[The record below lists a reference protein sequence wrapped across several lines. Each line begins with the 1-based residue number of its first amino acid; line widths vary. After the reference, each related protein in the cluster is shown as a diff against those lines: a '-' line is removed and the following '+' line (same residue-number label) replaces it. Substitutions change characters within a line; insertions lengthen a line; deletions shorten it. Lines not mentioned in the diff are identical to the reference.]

1 MQTGSDAFP
10 QGKAGM
16 KRAYGILE
24 NHLQLSVQFFLPTGR
39 QMGDIVAIEENLP
52 TVGLGELADE
62 PAQCT
67 FSRPAF
73 SDDSH
78 DFCFLQLKRNIIDGT
93 EITGESEIPKAH
105 KRIAKMMMLP
115 KDAPATQGAVEAITE
130 ADVLIFGP
138 GSLYTSVIP
147 NLLVDGIREA
157 ILASKAVKIYI
168 CNVMT
173 QPGETDGYGA
183 YEHVQA
189 LIKHMGAQFLDYVIV
204 NDQDITVEQLRQ
216 YDAKGSMP
224 ITPDVNKI
232 RSLGITVV
240 PARLISKH
248 DLVRHDPRKLARVL
262 IALIYRLRLF
272 GRGMQF
278 FDYFFMRQGMRKM
291 KQQEEQ
297 Q

>member
-1 MQTGSDAFP
+1 
-10 QGKAGM
+10 
-16 KRAYGILE
+16 
-24 NHLQLSVQFFLPTGR
+24 
-39 QMGDIVAIEENLP
+39 
-52 TVGLGELADE
+52 
-62 PAQCT
+62 
-67 FSRPAF
+67 
-73 SDDSH
+73 
-78 DFCFLQLKRNIIDGT
+78 
-93 EITGESEIPKAH
+93 
-105 KRIAKMMMLP
+105 MLP
-115 KDAPATQGAVEAITE
+115 EDAPATQGAVEAITN

-147 NLLVDGIREA
+147 NLLVDGIRQA
-157 ILASKAVKIYI
+157 ILESKAVKIYI
-168 CNVMT
+168 CNDMT

-183 YEHVQA
+183 YEHVQT

-232 RSLGITVV
+232 RSLDITVV
-240 PARLISKH
+240 PARLISKR

-297 Q
+297 QQ

>member
-93 EITGESEIPKAH
+93 ERDAAPFIGFYEMVYFEEHGE
-105 KRIAKMMMLP
+105 
-115 KDAPATQGAVEAITE
+115 
-130 ADVLIFGP
+130 
-138 GSLYTSVIP
+138 
-147 NLLVDGIREA
+147 
-157 ILASKAVKIYI
+157 AS
-168 CNVMT
+168 
-173 QPGETDGYGA
+173 
-183 YEHVQA
+183 
-189 LIKHMGAQFLDYVIV
+189 FL
-204 NDQDITVEQLRQ
+204 
-216 YDAKGSMP
+216 M
-224 ITPDVNKI
+224 
-232 RSLGITVV
+232 
-240 PARLISKH
+240 PAR
-248 DLVRHDPRKLARVL
+248 VRRCSV
-262 IALIYRLRLF
+262 
-272 GRGMQF
+272 
-278 FDYFFMRQGMRKM
+278 
-291 KQQEEQ
+291 
-297 Q
+297 